1 MAQVRGRRLAVATM
15 CFSARMACRHCHTPT
30 GSAASGRSP
39 TSHRTYSQRQ
49 RLPGEALTE
58 TPTKNRL
65 ATPVKLPKAIDA
77 HDSSPWW
84 AAVSPCRSF

>member
-49 RLPGEALTE
+49 RLPGEAL
-58 TPTKNRL
+58 
-65 ATPVKLPKAIDA
+65 
-77 HDSSPWW
+77 
-84 AAVSPCRSF
+84 